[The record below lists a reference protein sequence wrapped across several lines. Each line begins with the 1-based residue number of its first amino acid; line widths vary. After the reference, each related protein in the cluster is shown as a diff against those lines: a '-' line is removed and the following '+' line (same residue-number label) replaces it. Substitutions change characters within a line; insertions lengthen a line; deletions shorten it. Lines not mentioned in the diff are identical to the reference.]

1 MCRTEPHSRAVRGSH
16 PPRTAAPRRSDPQR
30 RAAGGGAH
38 TERSPTNG
46 GAAPPRYGT
55 ARKVQ
60 REQRRALCRGGGVQS
75 GSERGRRSA
84 AGTSDTERN
93 RGAAPPGPAGRG
105 VRRHDGVRR
114 PNPRGSDGRRGRS
127 GRRAA
132 RPAPPIPALCARPP
146 RAAPRASPAAAPR
159 RSRRAAHGTGSGGGD
174 GRRAA
179 GTAGGQR
186 PERPEPRPERTLT
199 KSSMTGSLSP
209 SFSPLTG
216 TDSAML
222 QPSPPLASPAAA
234 TAVGTEPPPFASPAP
249 RDCGPPRPAPQRTAP
264 RGREWGAGPEAR
276 AWSDWRRSQKGG
288 GDNGVG
294 ARLNSGAVGAEV
306 GGANVGVGGDKEEE
320 GVANAEVGGASAL
333 WAVPVGDVGGAKG
346 AGRGQRSGRL
356 GGRGRLSSSLGTA
369 PCAPPGGGSALR
381 AARNGRCEGRGA
393 ELQPGL
399 CRAIEAKG

>member
-1 MCRTEPHSRAVRGSH
+1 MAALTPNAPRQTEAPHRRVTAPLGKFSASSDALCVGAAAFK
-16 PPRTAAPRRSDPQR
+16 AAPSAAAVQPPVLRTPNGTAERHR
-30 RAAGGGAH
+30 RAPQDG
-38 TERSPTNG
+38 E
-46 GAAPPRYGT
+46 
-55 ARKVQ
+55 
-60 REQRRALCRGGGVQS
+60 CGV
-75 GSERGRRSA
+75 
-84 AGTSDTERN
+84 TT
-93 RGAAPPGPAGRG
+93 
-105 VRRHDGVRR
+105 
-114 PNPRGSDGRRGRS
+114 GSDGRTRGVPTAD
-127 GRRAA
+127 GADRADGPPA
-132 RPAPPIPALCARPP
+132 PPRPAPPLPALCARPP

-306 GGANVGVGGDKEEE
+306 GGANVGVGGDKAGE
-320 GVANAEVGGASAL
+320 GVANAELGGASAL

-369 PCAPPGGGSALR
+369 PCAPPGGGER
-381 AARNGRCEGRGA
+381 APSCPERPLRGA
-393 ELQPGL
+393 GS
-399 CRAIEAKG
+399 RASAWFVPSY